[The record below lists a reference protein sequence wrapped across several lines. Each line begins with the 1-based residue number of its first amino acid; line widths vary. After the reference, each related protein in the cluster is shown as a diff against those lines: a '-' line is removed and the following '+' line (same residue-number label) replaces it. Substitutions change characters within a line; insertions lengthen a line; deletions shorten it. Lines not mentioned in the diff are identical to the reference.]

1 MSFSAAQ
8 TPIDPAP
15 VGPAHDGARDNPI
28 IIDGMKYNFPSDNI
42 YVTNDVPPHIEYFLF
57 KFCKIKLY

>member
-15 VGPAHDGARDNPI
+15 VGPSDNGARDNPI
-28 IIDGMKYNFPSDNI
+28 IIDGMKCNFSSDNI
-42 YVTNDVPPHIEYFLF
+42 YVTNDVQPHIEYFVF
-57 KFCKIKLY
+57 KCCKIKLY